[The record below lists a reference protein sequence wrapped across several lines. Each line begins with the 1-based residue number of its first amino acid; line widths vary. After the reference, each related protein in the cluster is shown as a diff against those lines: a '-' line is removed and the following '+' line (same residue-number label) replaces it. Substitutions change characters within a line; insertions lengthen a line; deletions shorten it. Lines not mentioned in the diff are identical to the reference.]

1 LKDKKKEVD
10 EQTFQTLNSLQALLV
25 YEPVS
30 LLISYEQLTKM
41 AGFDVRDTNG
51 VVYRGQYN
59 SQGEKEG
66 LGIQTKGERQV
77 YEGEWKKGVRHGNG
91 YEVFKSGN
99 TYKGEYSE
107 GKVHGEGIY
116 KWKDGQTYDGTWK
129 QG

>member
-1 LKDKKKEVD
+1 
-10 EQTFQTLNSLQALLV
+10 
-25 YEPVS
+25 
-30 LLISYEQLTKM
+30 
-41 AGFDVRDTNG
+41 
-51 VVYRGQYN
+51 
-59 SQGEKEG
+59 
-66 LGIQTKGERQV
+66 
-77 YEGEWKKGVRHGNG
+77 VRHGNG